1 MAKKVEIT
9 IETAAETDVGEL
21 LRRSRRRKREKEIVL
36 LTIKYLALTL
46 MAVFL
51 LFPYVF
57 MVSKSLMDIV
67 DANSSTPTLFPTRG
81 VHFKNYEVFFEYWKY
96 FKNSLIVVAINGIFI
111 PLTGFMVAYPFARR
125 NFKGKKVMFSYGL
138 GALFVLFFLAVFYG
152 VFGVLAP
159 KQTYAFAKIAQ
170 YFQALSV
177 VGRFDLLLVYLLTIV
192 MLFYYCF
199 PLQLA
204 VECFCT
210 AVNTEK
216 KVWASAVLNIL
227 LFFYAFIFTRYYN
240 MLYETIAGKLFW
252 VFLIFADLIPV
263 LCLCLNRKPREG
275 KKDEEKKKG
284 TTKKEKG
291 YA

>member
-1 MAKKVEIT
+1 
-9 IETAAETDVGEL
+9 
-21 LRRSRRRKREKEIVL
+21 
-36 LTIKYLALTL
+36 
-46 MAVFL
+46 
-51 LFPYVF
+51 
-57 MVSKSLMDIV
+57 
-67 DANSSTPTLFPTRG
+67 
-81 VHFKNYEVFFEYWKY
+81 
-96 FKNSLIVVAINGIFI
+96 
-111 PLTGFMVAYPFARR
+111 
-125 NFKGKKVMFSYGL
+125 
-138 GALFVLFFLAVFYG
+138 
-152 VFGVLAP
+152 
-159 KQTYAFAKIAQ
+159 
-170 YFQALSV
+170 
-177 VGRFDLLLVYLLTIV
+177 